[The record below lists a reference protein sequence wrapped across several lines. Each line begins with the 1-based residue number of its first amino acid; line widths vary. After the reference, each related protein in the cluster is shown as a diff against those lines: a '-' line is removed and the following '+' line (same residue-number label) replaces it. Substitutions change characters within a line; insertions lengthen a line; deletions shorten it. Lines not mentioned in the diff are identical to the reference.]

1 MKNILA
7 VVISCTFLSVSLAQH
22 DMAFQL
28 YNKKGKKVSYKKMVK
43 VLAENEV
50 VLFGELHDNPIAHWM
65 QLKISKSLYTV
76 GDVVMGAE
84 MFESDNQHVLN
95 DYLNG
100 QIDEKAFDSLA
111 RLWVNYAT
119 DYAPLVELAK
129 TLKFPFIAT
138 NVPRKY
144 ASLVYKK
151 GFEALE
157 ELPDNEKQWIAP
169 LPIPYDASLSQ
180 YQAMLE
186 MMGGHGGE
194 NFPKAQAIKDATMAH
209 LIVTALK
216 ENTTVIHFNGSF
228 HSNYYEGIYWYL
240 QQYKP
245 GIKVATINTILVE
258 DINNIDKSE
267 FETAD
272 FILAVDHEMT
282 STYK

>member
-1 MKNILA
+1 MRNLLFI
-7 VVISCTFLSVSLAQH
+7 VVCCGFLSESIAQH
-22 DMAFQL
+22 DAAFQL

-43 VLAENEV
+43 TLADNEV

-65 QLKISKSLYTV
+65 QLKVAKSLYLS
-76 GDVVMGAE
+76 GDIVMGAE
-84 MFESDNQHVLN
+84 MFESDNQKVLD

-100 QIDEKAFDSLA
+100 TIDDKAFDSLA
-111 RLWVNYAT
+111 RFWVNYAT

-129 TLKFPFIAT
+129 ALKFPFIAT

-151 GFEALE
+151 GFEALD
-157 ELPDNEKQWIAP
+157 ELPDNEKQWLP
-169 LPIPYDASLSQ
+169 SLPIPYDASLSQ

-186 MMGGHGGE
+186 MMGGHGGD
-194 NFPKAQAIKDATMAH
+194 NFPKAQAIKDAAMAH
-209 LIVTALK
+209 FIVVNLQANSTF
-216 ENTTVIHFNGSF
+216 IHFNGSF

-258 DINNIDKSE
+258 DIKNIDKSE
-267 FETAD
+267 FKTAD